1 MGGHHYGQTTTTTV
15 ITAYILLRFRESY
28 LIYFPL
34 LTSKKVVIQTEPQN
48 QQVTWPTGIW
58 SRKMNL
64 IDEEEQLMEN

>member
-48 QQVTWPTGIW
+48 QQVTWPTGI
-58 SRKMNL
+58 
-64 IDEEEQLMEN
+64 

>member
-15 ITAYILLRFRESY
+15 ITAYILLRFRASY

-48 QQVTWPTGIW
+48 QQVTWPTGI
-58 SRKMNL
+58 
-64 IDEEEQLMEN
+64 